1 MDSSAKQYKILDPD
15 NCAMC
20 GMCLNHCPTYKVNN
34 NESESPRGR
43 ISIIHGLNAS
53 LLAPTESALKHL
65 NSCTLC
71 LACESACPA
80 KVDFYDLI
88 TKARDKYYKKQK
100 FLFKLK
106 SFFIS
111 SILTNPI
118 LKRIL
123 FEFTNFAQDIFL
135 YKKFFNIKQKKYHID
150 AYDETAK
157 DGELKI
163 GIFSGCASD
172 IFQKNVASDCIEV
185 LKKNNIKS
193 ELVQKVECCGSLDY
207 NCGKIEKGLKYN
219 DIANNKFSNGK
230 YKKVIGYASGCSS
243 FINKNNKSNI
253 YEDATSFILN
263 LLSNKI
269 DKFKETNKNVCIHR
283 PCTTR
288 SAEIDFQKL
297 LSVLDTIPNLKI
309 FTFEDNYCCGA
320 GAQNLLHNTKN
331 SINIIEPKIEFVKS
345 NKIDLILTYNIGC
358 SLNFINSINI
368 NNMKR
373 VDVMHPI
380 SFINER
386 LK

>member
-1 MDSSAKQYKILDPD
+1 M
-15 NCAMC
+15 
-20 GMCLNHCPTYKVNN
+20 
-34 NESESPRGR
+34 
-43 ISIIHGLNAS
+43 
-53 LLAPTESALKHL
+53 
-65 NSCTLC
+65 
-71 LACESACPA
+71 
-80 KVDFYDLI
+80 
-88 TKARDKYYKKQK
+88 
-100 FLFKLK
+100 
-106 SFFIS
+106 
-111 SILTNPI
+111 
-118 LKRIL
+118 
-123 FEFTNFAQDIFL
+123 
-135 YKKFFNIKQKKYHID
+135 
-150 AYDETAK
+150 
-157 DGELKI
+157 
-163 GIFSGCASD
+163 
-172 IFQKNVASDCIEV
+172 
-185 LKKNNIKS
+185 KKNNIKS

-219 DIANNKFSNGK
+219 DIANNEFSNGK